1 VAKAELRC
9 SHLCRK
15 KDGAPFPYVKL
26 FFLVWQMALFLI
38 LRRCFYLHVLHG
50 LRENKVFEG
59 LRYARAERQVLRV
72 CCMTLLFLLFG
83 EGSAVFTFR
92 EINMLTLFNWYK

>member
-1 VAKAELRC
+1 MHIRTVFIAPKAELRC

-50 LRENKVFEG
+50 LRENKVFVKDFDMRE
-59 LRYARAERQVLRV
+59 QSDKF
-72 CCMTLLFLLFG
+72 C
-83 EGSAVFTFR
+83 VFVV
-92 EINMLTLFNWYK
+92 